1 MHRLPT
7 KVKGVSALLIMVKMQ
22 LCDNGGQ
29 METAE
34 SLHACWFGGKADDAA
49 ADRQSNLWW
58 KKSDAQDAELAARFT
73 PLVEAAR
80 AGKLDSW
87 ADTPQ
92 GALALVLLADQ
103 LPRNIYRGTAVAFA
117 SDPIARAV
125 ASAVV
130 DQGLDRRLEPI
141 ERVFLYL
148 PFEHAE
154 SMADQDRSVALYTR
168 LFNEAPSA
176 QLERYRNFL
185 TYALRHRRV
194 IERFGR
200 FPHRNAIIGRI
211 STPEEVSFLQ
221 EPGSSF

>member
-1 MHRLPT
+1 
-7 KVKGVSALLIMVKMQ
+7 LLIMVKMQ
-22 LCDNGGQ
+22 LYDNGGH

-49 ADRQSNLWW
+49 ADRQSKLWW
-58 KKSDAQDAELAARFT
+58 KKSDAQDAELAARFA

-92 GALALVLLADQ
+92 GALALVLLTDQ
-103 LPRNIYRGTAVAFA
+103 LPRNIYRDTAASFA
-117 SDPIARAV
+117 SDPIARTV
-125 ASAVV
+125 ATAIV
-130 DQGLDRRLEPI
+130 DKGMDRKLEPI

-154 SMADQDRSVALYTR
+154 SMADQDRSVSLFTK
-168 LFNEAPSA
+168 LFNEAPA
-176 QLERYRNFL
+176 PQLERYRYFL

-200 FPHRNAIIGRI
+200 FPHRNAIIGRE
-211 STPEEVSFLQ
+211 STPDEVSFLQ